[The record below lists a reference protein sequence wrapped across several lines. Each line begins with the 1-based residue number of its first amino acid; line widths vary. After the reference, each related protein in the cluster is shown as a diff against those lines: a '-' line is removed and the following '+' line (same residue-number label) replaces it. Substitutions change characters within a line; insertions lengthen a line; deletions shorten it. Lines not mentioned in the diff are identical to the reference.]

1 MNDLNIVFAGS
12 PQFAAQ
18 ILADLFDSPCSPI
31 AVYTQPDRRQ
41 GRGRRL
47 APNPVKSLALE
58 HHVAIEQP
66 VSLRNNRAVERLE
79 AYQPDLFVVAAYGL
93 ILPPAILAVPTYG
106 CLNVHASLLPRWRGA
121 APIERAIMA
130 GDTETGVCIMKME
143 EGLDTGP
150 VYARSVTPI
159 NEPADPTALAK
170 QLACSATPL
179 LLDIL
184 TQYALCK
191 ADPTNPPP
199 KHTQQSGCG
208 ITYAAKITAADR
220 NPDWHMPAQLTARKV
235 QALSARQPV
244 RVTVDQTTL
253 QLLTASAA
261 TMSSTDQPPG
271 TILQFDKTGLY
282 IQCATS
288 VLQVSQLK
296 VEKGKGTVL
305 SASAAFN
312 GYADLLAPG
321 KLFHPLSSNPLG
333 STHQGA

>member
-1 MNDLNIVFAGS
+1 MNDLTIVFAGS

-18 ILADLFDSPCSPI
+18 ILANLFGSPFSPI

-47 APNPVKSLALE
+47 ASNPVKSLALK
-58 HHVAIEQP
+58 HHVAIEQA
-66 VSLRNNRAVERLE
+66 VSLRNTSAVERLA

-93 ILPPAILAVPTYG
+93 ILPPAILATPTYG

-130 GDTETGVCIMKME
+130 GDTQTGVCIMKME

-159 NEPADPTALAK
+159 NEPVDPTALAN

-191 ADPTNPPP
+191 TDSSNPAPI
-199 KHTQQSGCG
+199 HTPQSDCG
-208 ITYAAKITAADR
+208 ITYAAKVTAADR
-220 NPDWHMPAQLTARKV
+220 NPDWQMSAQLAARKV

-244 RVTVDQTTL
+244 RVTVDQTNL
-253 QLLTASAA
+253 QLLAASTA
-261 TMSSTDQPPG
+261 TVSSTDQPPG
-271 TILQFDKTGLY
+271 TIIQFDKSGLY

-305 SASAAFN
+305 NASAAFN
-312 GYADLLAPG
+312 GYADLLAVG
-321 KLFHPLSSNPLG
+321 KLLHPLSTNPLG
-333 STHQGA
+333 TTHQGA